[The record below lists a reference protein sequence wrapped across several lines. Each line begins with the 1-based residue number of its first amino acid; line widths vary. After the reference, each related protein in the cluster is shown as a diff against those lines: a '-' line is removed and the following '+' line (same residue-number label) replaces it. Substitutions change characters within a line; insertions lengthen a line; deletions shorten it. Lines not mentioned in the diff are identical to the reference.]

1 MSCEQEK
8 EKKFNVLSTEE
19 LSYMCIHDKELIFLT
34 AKCG

>member
-8 EKKFNVLSTEE
+8 EKFNVLSTEE